1 MRRESLQAQERH
13 AHAARDSVEAGLGSR
28 FARRVRFPMGREPP
42 QGAVM
47 AEDGV
52 LSCWRS
58 ANPNDETER
67 QLPGP
72 QRAVGNG
79 LFRGYSKNRDKR
91 DNRLVGDCFLEPDKR
106 VTKSVLRYW
115 NVERQRNP
123 NTWAIKPTIC
133 SGPSIS
139 DELQPSGLLGPVM
152 LKRYE

>member
-13 AHAARDSVEAGLGSR
+13 AHAAGDSVEAGLGSR

-72 QRAVGNG
+72 QRAGGHG
-79 LFRGYSKNRDKR
+79 LF
-91 DNRLVGDCFLEPDKR
+91 
-106 VTKSVLRYW
+106 
-115 NVERQRNP
+115 
-123 NTWAIKPTIC
+123 
-133 SGPSIS
+133 
-139 DELQPSGLLGPVM
+139 
-152 LKRYE
+152 

>member
-1 MRRESLQAQERH
+1 MDKLVEWTTVPELKYFAGTATYTATFNADNADKGRYRLSLGEIPSGLAKVRLNGIDCGTVWCAPWEIEVG
-13 AHAARDSVEAGLGSR
+13 AAVK
-28 FARRVRFPMGREPP
+28 
-42 QGAVM
+42 
-47 AEDGV
+47 
-52 LSCWRS
+52 
-58 ANPNDETER
+58 
-67 QLPGP
+67 
-72 QRAVGNG
+72 NG
-79 LFRGYSKNRDKR
+79 ENRLEIEYVNNWH
-91 DNRLVGDCFLEPDKR
+91 NRLVGDCFLEPDKR

>member
-13 AHAARDSVEAGLGSR
+13 AHAARDSVEAG
-28 FARRVRFPMGREPP
+28 
-42 QGAVM
+42 Q

-79 LFRGYSKNRDKR
+79 LF
-91 DNRLVGDCFLEPDKR
+91 
-106 VTKSVLRYW
+106 
-115 NVERQRNP
+115 
-123 NTWAIKPTIC
+123 
-133 SGPSIS
+133 
-139 DELQPSGLLGPVM
+139 
-152 LKRYE
+152 